1 MTARGYRRVP
11 RGGPELRT
19 DIVDV
24 YIFRRVS
31 GASGAD
37 GDPAAVD
44 FLQLLRSGDPMRGTW
59 QPVMGHVERGE
70 TAVACAIRELAEEV
84 DLHAGDE
91 RFIGLWALEQV
102 HPYYIAAIDT
112 IVHSPRFAAEVA
124 RHWQPT
130 LNHEHEAHRWVP
142 ARRAAWMFMWP
153 GQAAACKEITG
164 FLLRGG
170 PAAGFRPGSSQDLAP
185 RVVLEKPA
193 PMPRRKGGPGVARR
207 GRVATP
213 TEPSVQSPVDR
224 AALSGDRKR
233 PPARRPKPRRR

>member
-1 MTARGYRRVP
+1 MTARGYRREP

-31 GASGAD
+31 GGGD
-37 GDPAAVD
+37 GNPAAVE

-70 TAVACAIRELAEEV
+70 TAVVCAIRELEEEV
-84 DLHAGDE
+84 QLRGGDE
-91 RFIGLWALEQV
+91 HFIGLWALEQV

-124 RHWQPT
+124 RGWQPT

-142 ARRAAWMFMWP
+142 AWRAAWMFMWP
-153 GQAAACKEITG
+153 GQAAACKEITS

-170 PAAGFRPGSSQDLAP
+170 PAAGFKPGSSQDLAP

-193 PMPRRKGGPGVARR
+193 PTSRRQGTTRGTRR
-207 GRVATP
+207 GKAAKP
-213 TEPSVQSPVDR
+213 AAPSVDSPVDR
-224 AALSGDRKR
+224 APLSGER
-233 PPARRPKPRRR
+233 PRPRSRKPRPRPR